1 MFRRK
6 RQYIVLQE
14 FILPEEQRA
23 LEIAIRHILAPVD
36 PSERF
41 VTELE
46 RSLLAEM
53 ERLLLRALPLS
64 LRQVAVGGA
73 LLGGLAAWFFWRR
86 YRAEAPPLAP
96 AMAEKATPVVATA
109 H

>member
-14 FILPEEQRA
+14 SILPEEQRA
-23 LEIAIRHILAPVD
+23 LEIAIRRILAPVD
-36 PSERF
+36 PPERF
-41 VTELE
+41 VAELE

-53 ERLLLRALPLS
+53 ERLLLRTLPLS
-64 LRQVAVGGA
+64 LRRVAVGGA
-73 LLGGLAAWFFWRR
+73 LLGGLAAWFLWHR

-96 AMAEKATPVVATA
+96 AVAENVPPVIAMA